1 MQPTEIRVSADRASL
16 EVDWEDGRTHRLSAR
31 WLRANCRSARTQ
43 RQRLEGQATPP
54 PEDLAIADVQPVGV
68 YAVNI
73 VFSDGHDRGIYPWT
87 YLRELAEARHIA
99 APQFLDRQADAG
111 GGTLAPGNATDKG

>member
-1 MQPTEIRVSADRASL
+1 MQPIEIRVSADRASL
-16 EVDWEDGRTHRLSAR
+16 EIEWEDGRTQRLSAR
-31 WLRANCRSARTQ
+31 WLRANCRSARSQ
-43 RQRLEGQATPP
+43 RRRLEGQAGPP

-87 YLRELAEARHIA
+87 CLRELAEAPDAA
-99 APQFLDRQADAG
+99 APQFLDRQAAAG
-111 GGTLAPGNATDKG
+111 GGTLAPGNATDEG